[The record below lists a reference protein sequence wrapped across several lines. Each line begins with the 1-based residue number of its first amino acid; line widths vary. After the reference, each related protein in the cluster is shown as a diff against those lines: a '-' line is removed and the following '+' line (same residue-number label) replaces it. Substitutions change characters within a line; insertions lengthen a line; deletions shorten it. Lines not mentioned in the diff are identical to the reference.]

1 MLLLRGTGRTP
12 HARTQLKKMS
22 KERPPGAPSGKGEE
36 LKPQPLHVPAT
47 EDQDENHHFP
57 RTDKKL
63 LDSQIKVTQRT
74 KENS

>member
-1 MLLLRGTGRTP
+1 MLLLRGTGNATCA
-12 HARTQLKKMS
+12 HTVKKKCLKK
-22 KERPPGAPSGKGEE
+22 RPPGAPSGKGEE

-47 EDQDENHHFP
+47 EDQDENHSFP